1 LVALVVLLV
10 VLLGSG
16 SGPSGTYGPALADP
30 VPYDGRS
37 PREPTG
43 NEQRVLVSLPRPP
56 LGAVK
61 NVRSMSAEEQRD
73 YVASLK
79 REAVALRSALAAR
92 RVRLRDVV
100 AFERTWNGF
109 AATVQTKDLA
119 AVASLGVRAQPVRRF
134 YPATGE
140 PVEAP
145 GAGAASPRGGRGT
158 PPIALLDSGVDP
170 DHDLLRGALV
180 EGYDAVGRDRDPRPG
195 ADPRNRRRREMS
207 GTALAGVLADAG
219 ERVMPI
225 RVAGLRAAAGGGAAE
240 EVALSDALLAGL
252 ERAVDPDGD
261 GSTDDRVPVAVIGVN
276 APYAGFQDS
285 PEAQAIRGASALGTL
300 VVTPAGNEGAASGGS
315 GTIGSPGA
323 AAEAL
328 TAGALGDP
336 RGTAR
341 ADVQIGDVKLRGA
354 ALLGGTRLPEVADG
368 GTRPKGRDGGASGGG
383 ARPKAPD
390 RSASGGIRLSDA
402 RDLRTSEPVDATDA
416 RDLARGGPPLDGRLA
431 IVRAGDNPAAQAAAA
446 AAAGARAVL
455 LAEPRD
461 GRPLASMPAGRVP
474 VPVLGATGDGAQAA
488 LDGGAERPVSFGDP
502 VIDRPGVG
510 PGDDVPDAREAAP
523 RLAPFTSRGP
533 TLAGAPKPDLV
544 APGAAITAIA
554 RAGSGLVGGTGVA
567 AARVAA
573 EAARLARA
581 RPRDEPA
588 DLRSVLVA
596 AAQPAR
602 GVTVAGGGAGV
613 LARPTTR
620 QTLRAEPPA
629 VPSAQPAGGFTTKLP
644 LALVNDGDEPMR
656 VRLEAPAD
664 PGVKAS
670 ASPASVEVDPG
681 GGQEVELTVTAGG
694 MPEGSFAL
702 GRLVA
707 RDQRNRAV
715 LSVPWRVPA
724 GEPGAVPLGDL
735 RLSKEGARVT
745 GVRFALGAFDRGDP
759 LAGGTSIAAA
769 ESLQLEL
776 IDAQG
781 RVKRRLTPAGGAPEL
796 LPAEYA
802 YTMPPSTLR
811 GLTSGEY
818 AFRAVARGPRQPR
831 DTERRSP
838 RFRQP

>member
-1 LVALVVLLV
+1 
-10 VLLGSG
+10 
-16 SGPSGTYGPALADP
+16 
-30 VPYDGRS
+30 
-37 PREPTG
+37 
-43 NEQRVLVSLPRPP
+43 
-56 LGAVK
+56 
-61 NVRSMSAEEQRD
+61 
-73 YVASLK
+73 
-79 REAVALRSALAAR
+79 
-92 RVRLRDVV
+92 
-100 AFERTWNGF
+100 
-109 AATVQTKDLA
+109 
-119 AVASLGVRAQPVRRF
+119 
-134 YPATGE
+134 
-140 PVEAP
+140 
-145 GAGAASPRGGRGT
+145 
-158 PPIALLDSGVDP
+158 
-170 DHDLLRGALV
+170 
-180 EGYDAVGRDRDPRPG
+180 
-195 ADPRNRRRREMS
+195 
-207 GTALAGVLADAG
+207 
-219 ERVMPI
+219 
-225 RVAGLRAAAGGGAAE
+225 
-240 EVALSDALLAGL
+240 
-252 ERAVDPDGD
+252 
-261 GSTDDRVPVAVIGVN
+261 
-276 APYAGFQDS
+276 
-285 PEAQAIRGASALGTL
+285 
-300 VVTPAGNEGAASGGS
+300 
-315 GTIGSPGA
+315 
-323 AAEAL
+323 
-328 TAGALGDP
+328 
-336 RGTAR
+336 
-341 ADVQIGDVKLRGA
+341 
-354 ALLGGTRLPEVADG
+354 
-368 GTRPKGRDGGASGGG
+368 
-383 ARPKAPD
+383 
-390 RSASGGIRLSDA
+390 
-402 RDLRTSEPVDATDA
+402 
-416 RDLARGGPPLDGRLA
+416 
-431 IVRAGDNPAAQAAAA
+431 
-446 AAAGARAVL
+446 
-455 LAEPRD
+455 
-461 GRPLASMPAGRVP
+461 

-488 LDGGAERPVSFGDP
+488 LDGGADRPVSFGEP

-510 PGDDVPDAREAAP
+510 ARDDVPDAREAAP

-533 TLAGAPKPDLV
+533 TLAGAPKPDLA
-544 APGAAITAIA
+544 APGASITAIA

-588 DLRSVLVA
+588 ELRSALVA

-613 LARPTTR
+613 LTRPTAR

-629 VPSAQPAGGFTTKLP
+629 VPPAQPAGGFTAKLP
-644 LALVNDGDEPMR
+644 LALVNEGDEPMR
-656 VRLEAPAD
+656 VRFEAPAD
-664 PGVKAS
+664 PGVS
-670 ASPASVEVDPG
+670 ARPSPASVEIDPG

-811 GLTSGEY
+811 GLTGGEY